1 MGVKWIITHFQH
13 IKKRTFSEIETIR
26 HSINNCYVGFVN
38 NHYQLPKGIC
48 AVQFRLK
55 LTCETVRKKF

>member
-26 HSINNCYVGFVN
+26 HYINNCYGSFVN
-38 NHYQLPKGIC
+38 IAVGLPDGMGG
-48 AVQFRLK
+48 VQFRLK
-55 LTCETVRKKF
+55 LTPETVKKKF

>member
-26 HSINNCYVGFVN
+26 HSINNCYGCFVN
-38 NHYQLPKGIC
+38 ITGVQPGAVG

-55 LTCETVRKKF
+55 LTGETVRKKF